1 MPKKG
6 NNNQKSFKPMEEI
19 EESESK
25 LMVIRPKR
33 EASKNVSKIV
43 ASIVNDE
50 DIISSSSPSLQRPQ
64 PQKINPA
71 LTNIS
76 PLSFINPA
84 YSTKVNKL
92 LSAIPSKEEFI
103 LNKQNMGKIINEKSK
118 RARIAFDMNDD
129 MARYLNH
136 SLNNYMKT
144 LIEKLISINR
154 TRNVNFNLFSR
165 NTVTA

>member
-50 DIISSSSPSLQRPQ
+50 DIISSQL
-64 PQKINPA
+64 
-71 LTNIS
+71 
-76 PLSFINPA
+76 F
-84 YSTKVNKL
+84 
-92 LSAIPSKEEFI
+92 
-103 LNKQNMGKIINEKSK
+103 
-118 RARIAFDMNDD
+118 RI
-129 MARYLNH
+129 
-136 SLNNYMKT
+136 
-144 LIEKLISINR
+144 
-154 TRNVNFNLFSR
+154 
-165 NTVTA
+165 